1 MKGVYVVKEF
11 FTDGRLLNFFNYITD
26 YLGFRNIWD
35 FIIALIDVGLVAYIF
50 YKLMKLLKE
59 TRAWQL
65 IKGVV
70 VVLVASKIAQWI
82 GFKTI
87 AYLLNII
94 IQLLPIVIVIL
105 FQPEIRRALEGLGK
119 KRVRDYFINRED
131 RELGEM
137 VAQIADAVDQMSKEK
152 VGALIVIE
160 MEIKLGEV
168 IRSGTIIDAEVS
180 SQLLQLI
187 FTPNTPL
194 HDGAV
199 IIQGGKIHAAACYL
213 PLTASLTLS
222 KDLGTRHRAGIGVT
236 ESSDCISIIVSEET
250 GTISIARNGVLT
262 RNITP
267 ESLIRI
273 LTNALKSQVEPKH
286 SKFVFWR
293 RAKK

>member
-1 MKGVYVVKEF
+1 VKGVYVVKEF